1 MTKCKIL
8 LINLK
13 TLLTRDK
20 AGKNYKLFYKRK
32 INPQSYSYILNVYWL
47 IYPGMLR
54 SLRGFLMS
62 SLFLSYLSGHSSTNS
77 QNLAIPGVI
86 SLYLENP
93 GISNVLFSPF
103 RVRDSGIRVYDLYHT
118 NQGY

>member
-1 MTKCKIL
+1 MQD
-8 LINLK
+8 LINK
-13 TLLTRDK
+13 FENFFNERK

-32 INPQSYSYILNVYWL
+32 INTRPCSYILNVYWL